1 MAPPP
6 FRQNTR
12 SITTGV
18 MSGFPEYPA
27 TRPGNLTEVD
37 SFTQQLQMA
46 WGAQTGLQD
55 QSLRQE
61 QPLLGSPRSKGLPGS
76 SFNDVQLRRD
86 IDSSGGGGFT
96 PSHAAL
102 QQLQQ
107 QLGGSSGP
115 GSDTAGSVQHSTYHD
130 EVQKPAKRG
139 RGRQRKNT
147 GVETAQQVRLAS
159 GLVRMG

>member
-12 SITTGV
+12 SITTGL
-18 MSGFPEYPA
+18 MSDFPEYPA
-27 TRPGNLTEVD
+27 TRPGHLSEVD

-46 WGAQTGLQD
+46 WGVQSGLQD
-55 QSLRQE
+55 QTLRQE
-61 QPLLGSPRSKGLPGS
+61 QPLVDSPRTKGIPGS

-86 IDSSGGGGFT
+86 IDSSGGGSFA
-96 PSHAAL
+96 PNHAAL

-147 GVETAQQVRLAS
+147 GVETAQQVRLAF
-159 GLVRMG
+159 GLVRV